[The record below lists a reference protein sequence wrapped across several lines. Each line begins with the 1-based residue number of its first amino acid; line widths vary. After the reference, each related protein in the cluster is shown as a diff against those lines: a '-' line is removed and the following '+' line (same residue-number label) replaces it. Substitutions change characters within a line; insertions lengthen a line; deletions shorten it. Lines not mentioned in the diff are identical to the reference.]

1 MPSIININQV
11 YTSENRGIHNTIH
24 LIRELIELCNLESS
38 SLAIVSLDQTK
49 AFDRM
54 NHSYRFRSLRDF
66 RFNYI
71 RLA

>member
-11 YTSENRGIHNTIH
+11 YTSENRCIHNTIH
-24 LIRELIELCNLESS
+24 LIRELIELCNLERS

-66 RFNYI
+66 GFNYI